1 MLGQD
6 VKRQIQ
12 FGALMAIAAIFLI
25 AAGCGGSDPPE
36 EPASAPEPSAEAG
49 LLDAIIGQNAEA
61 DDAIEEILAAGDSR
75 FVAPFIELL
84 RMHELAWIPR
94 ERREPNVA
102 ALRELSG
109 EDFGLDWDAWVEW
122 YGTTDL
128 EPPPGFTGWKGELF
142 GRIDDGFA
150 EFLQEGAPAR
160 DRIEEV
166 VWGGVA
172 VDGIPALDQPTLLSS
187 EEATYLTP
195 EEPVFGVSLNG
206 ESHAYPLRI
215 LDWHEL
221 VNSTIGGVP
230 ISLAYCTLCG
240 SGIAYD
246 GRASDGN
253 TYTFGSSGLLFR
265 SNKLMYDR
273 ETRTLWNQFTGEPS
287 FGPLAGTDVTL
298 ERLPV
303 VLTSWQAWREQHPDT
318 RVLSLE
324 TGYVRPYSLGEAYGQ
339 YFGSD
344 DTLFPVWQR
353 RDDLD
358 TKSRV
363 FGLEADGAT
372 KAYPLAT
379 LVEEQ
384 VVNDALADEPNV
396 IIAARG
402 TVEVWPDGATY
413 EAGGEV
419 RAYER
424 ADHSFMPGA
433 NEDSLT
439 DENGSAWQVTEAA
452 LVGPAGERLER
463 LAGHL
468 SYWFGWYAFY
478 PRTEI
483 YEGTSTP
490 RPSTEPARSSAIAR

>member
-1 MLGQD
+1 
-6 VKRQIQ
+6 
-12 FGALMAIAAIFLI
+12 
-25 AAGCGGSDPPE
+25 
-36 EPASAPEPSAEAG
+36 
-49 LLDAIIGQNAEA
+49 
-61 DDAIEEILAAGDSR
+61 
-75 FVAPFIELL
+75 
-84 RMHELAWIPR
+84 
-94 ERREPNVA
+94 
-102 ALRELSG
+102 
-109 EDFGLDWDAWVEW
+109 
-122 YGTTDL
+122 
-128 EPPPGFTGWKGELF
+128 
-142 GRIDDGFA
+142 
-150 EFLQEGAPAR
+150 
-160 DRIEEV
+160 V

-172 VDGIPALDQPTLLSS
+172 VDGIPALHQPILLSS

-230 ISLAYCTLCG
+230 VSLAYCTLCG

-324 TGYVRPYSLGEAYGQ
+324 TGYVRPYSLGESYGQ
-339 YFGSD
+339 YFGSA

-384 VVNDALADEPNV
+384 VVNDALADEPHV

-424 ADHSFMPGA
+424 ADHSFVPGT

-439 DENGSAWQVTEAA
+439 DENGAAWQVTEDA
-452 LVGPAGERLER
+452 LVGPDGERLER

-468 SYWFGWYAFY
+468 AYWFGWYAFY

-483 YEGTSTP
+483 YEGTSTA
-490 RPSTEPARSSAIAR
+490 RPSTEPDRSSDIARSASSSG